1 LAGYIS
7 RTVTGPPLNM
17 MDLALMNILPRE
29 KQIEV
34 IAALC
39 EGVGIRTASRLTGV
53 NRGTVGSLALRVG
66 LGCVELHDR
75 LMVGVRTDRLEL
87 DEAWSYVG
95 KKQKNTKPHETAKG
109 DQYVYIGMAAN
120 QKAIISYWIGKRDT
134 ENTLQFLSDLRG
146 RVIGQPEIS
155 TDGFHPYRVAIRDT
169 FGDSASHGVIVKT
182 YSVTHLSKE
191 AATRYSP
198 AQVVAVSREVASG
211 DIDYISTSYVE
222 RQNLSLR
229 MGQRRFTR
237 LTNGF
242 SKKLENHCA
251 AVALYVAHYN
261 LCRVHEALKT
271 TPAKAIGIVER
282 AWTVAQL
289 VDAALA
295 VAPAMPTETP
305 PDRRRKFTV
314 IEGGKI

>member
-1 LAGYIS
+1 
-7 RTVTGPPLNM
+7 
-17 MDLALMNILPRE
+17 MNVMNYLSRE

-53 NRGTVGSLALRVG
+53 NRGTVGTLALRVG
-66 LGCVELHDR
+66 LGCMELHDR
-75 LMVGVRTDRLEL
+75 LMVGIRTERLEL
-87 DEAWSYVG
+87 DEAWSFVG
-95 KKQKNTKPHETAKG
+95 KKQKNVLRNEIHAKG
-109 DQYVYIGMAAN
+109 DQYVFIGMAGT
-120 QKAIISYWIGKRDT
+120 QKAIISWGVGKR
-134 ENTLQFLSDLRG
+134 NTDSTMDFLHDLRS

-155 TDGFHPYRVAIRDT
+155 TDGFHPYRMAIRDA

-182 YSVTHLSKE
+182 YSVTHLVKE
-191 AATRYSP
+191 AQGRYSP
-198 AQVVAVSREVASG
+198 AAVVAVSKEVVTG
-211 DIDYISTSYVE
+211 DPDQYISTSYVE

-242 SKKLENHCA
+242 SKKLDNHVA

-261 LCRVHEALKT
+261 LCRVHEALRT
-271 TPAKAIGIVER
+271 TPARAVGIADR
-282 AWTVAQL
+282 TWSIAQL
-289 VDAALA
+289 VGAALA

-314 IEGGKI
+314 IEGGKS

>member
-1 LAGYIS
+1 
-7 RTVTGPPLNM
+7 
-17 MDLALMNILPRE
+17 MNVLPRE

-66 LGCVELHDR
+66 LGCMELHDR
-75 LMVGVRTDRLEL
+75 LMVGIRTERLEL
-87 DEAWSYVG
+87 DEAWSFVG
-95 KKQKNTKPHETAKG
+95 KKQKNVKKSEINAKG
-109 DQYVYIGMAAN
+109 DQYVFIGMAGN
-120 QKAIISYWIGKRDT
+120 QKAIISWGVGKR
-134 ENTLQFLSDLRG
+134 NTDSTMDFLHDLRG

-155 TDGFHPYRVAIRDT
+155 TDGFHPYRAAIRDA
-169 FGDSASHGVIVKT
+169 FGDGASHGVIVKT
-182 YSVTHLSKE
+182 YSVTHLAKD
-191 AATRYSP
+191 AVTRYSP
-198 AQVVAVSREVASG
+198 AAVVAVSREVMSG
-211 DIDYISTSYVE
+211 DPEQYVSTSYVE

-229 MGQRRFTR
+229 MGSRRFTR

-242 SKKLENHCA
+242 SKKLDNHIA

-261 LCRVHEALKT
+261 LCRTHEALRT
-271 TPAKAIGIVER
+271 TPAKAIGVADR
-282 AWTVAQL
+282 AWSIAQL

-295 VAPAMPTETP
+295 VAPALPTETP

-314 IEGGKI
+314 ITGGKG

>member
-1 LAGYIS
+1 
-7 RTVTGPPLNM
+7 
-17 MDLALMNILPRE
+17 MNVLSRE

-53 NRGTVGSLALRVG
+53 NRGTVANLALRVG
-66 LGCVELHDR
+66 LGCMELHDR
-75 LMVGVRTDRLEL
+75 IMVGVRTERLEL
-87 DEAWSYVG
+87 DELWSFVG
-95 KKQKNTKPHETAKG
+95 KKQKNVQRHEINAKG
-109 DQYVYIGMAAN
+109 DQYVFIGMAGT
-120 QKAIISYWIGKRDT
+120 QKAIISWGVGKRNAESTMD
-134 ENTLQFLSDLRG
+134 FLHDLRS

-155 TDGFHPYRVAIRDT
+155 TDGFHPYRVAIRDA
-169 FGDSASHGVIVKT
+169 FGPNASHGVIVKT
-182 YSVTHLSKE
+182 YSVTNLAKD
-191 AATRYSP
+191 AVTRYSP
-198 AQVVAVSREVASG
+198 AQVVAVSREVVSG
-211 DIDYISTSYVE
+211 APEQYVSTSYVE

-229 MGQRRFTR
+229 MASRRFTR

-242 SKKLENHCA
+242 SKKLDNHVA

-261 LCRVHEALKT
+261 LCRTHEALRT
-271 TPAKAIGIVER
+271 TPAKALGLADK

-295 VAPAMPTETP
+295 VAPALPTETP

-314 IEGGKI
+314 IEGGKN

>member
-1 LAGYIS
+1 MSFVNNLS
-7 RTVTGPPLNM
+7 
-17 MDLALMNILPRE
+17 RE

-39 EGVGIRTASRLTGV
+39 EGVGIRTAARLTGI

-66 LGCVELHDR
+66 LGCMELHDR
-75 LMVGVRTDRLEL
+75 IMVGIRTERLEL
-87 DEAWSYVG
+87 DELWSFVA
-95 KKQKNTKPHETAKG
+95 KKQKNVQRHEIIAKG
-109 DQYVYIGMAAN
+109 DQYVFIGMAGT
-120 QKAIISYWIGKRDT
+120 QKAIISWGVGKRNMESTMD
-134 ENTLQFLSDLRG
+134 FLHDLRG
-146 RVIGQPEIS
+146 RIIGQPEIS
-155 TDGFHPYRVAIRDT
+155 TDGFHPYRVAIRDA

-182 YSVTHLSKE
+182 YSVTNLAKD

-198 AQVVAVSREVASG
+198 AAVVAVSREVVTG
-211 DIDYISTSYVE
+211 DPEQYVSTSYVE

-229 MGQRRFTR
+229 MDSRRFTR

-242 SKKLENHCA
+242 SKKIDNHVA

-261 LCRVHEALKT
+261 LCRTHEALRT
-271 TPAKAIGIVER
+271 TPAKALGVTER
-282 AWTVAQL
+282 AWSIAQL

-314 IEGGKI
+314 IEGGRK

>member
-1 LAGYIS
+1 MNVLS
-7 RTVTGPPLNM
+7 R
-17 MDLALMNILPRE
+17 D

-95 KKQKNTKPHETAKG
+95 KKQKNTKPHETQKG

-120 QKAIISYWIGKRDT
+120 QKAIVSYWIGKRDT
-134 ENTLQFLSDLRG
+134 LNMEQFIGDLRG

-155 TDGFHPYRVAIRDT
+155 TDGFHPYRPAIRDA
-169 FGDSASHGVIVKT
+169 FGENASHGVIVKT
-182 YSVTHLSKE
+182 YSVTHLSRE

-198 AQVVAVSREVASG
+198 AQVVAVSKEAVAG
-211 DIDYISTSYVE
+211 APEYISTSYVE

-229 MGQRRFTR
+229 MSSRRFTR

-242 SKKLENHCA
+242 SKKLDNHCA

-261 LCRVHEALKT
+261 LCRVHEALRT
-271 TPAKAIGIVER
+271 TPAKALGVADK
-282 AWTVAQL
+282 AWTIAQL

-295 VAPAMPTETP
+295 VAPALPKETP
-305 PDRRRKFTV
+305 PERRRGFTV
-314 IEGGKI
+314 IEGGKR